1 MTSSLIHSKWWKI
14 AGIVLVF
21 YAVIGGMLLP
31 VPARDILNETIRNL
45 YYHVTMWFTMIFLL
59 TVSVVY
65 AIKYLMNFDIKHD
78 QISVEATKVAML
90 FATLGLLTGMIWAKF
105 TWGAYWTSDPKLNG
119 VAATLLVYIAYF
131 ILRGSVDD
139 EQKRAR
145 FSAVYNVFAYVMMNV
160 FILIM
165 PRLTASLHPGNG
177 GNPAFKSYDLDN
189 QMRMVFYPAT
199 IGWILIGIWILTLQI
214 RKKLIETKLEN
225 AAD

>member
-1 MTSSLIHSKWWKI
+1 M
-14 AGIVLVF
+14 VF

-59 TVSVVY
+59 SVSVVY
-65 AIKYLMNFDIKHD
+65 AIKYLMNFDIKQD

-90 FATLGLLTGMIWAKF
+90 FATLGLLTGMLWAKF
-105 TWGAYWTSDPKLNG
+105 TWGAFWTSDPKLNG

-145 FSAVYNVFAYVMMNV
+145 FSAVYNIFAYVMMNV

-189 QMRMVFYPAT
+189 QMRMVFYPAV
-199 IGWILIGIWILTLQI
+199 IGWILIGVWILTLQI
-214 RKKLIETKLEN
+214 RKRTLETKLEN